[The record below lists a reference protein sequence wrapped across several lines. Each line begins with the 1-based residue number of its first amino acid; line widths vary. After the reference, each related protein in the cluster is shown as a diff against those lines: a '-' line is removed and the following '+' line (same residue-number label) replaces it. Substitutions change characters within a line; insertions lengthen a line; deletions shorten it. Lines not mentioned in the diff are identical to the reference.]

1 MTTPP
6 ALRRNGEFR
15 TGRGRRMEGAALVD
29 PGGESAGRDEL
40 HLPQAER

>member
-15 TGRGRRMEGAALVD
+15 TGRGRRMEDAALV
-29 PGGESAGRDEL
+29 ESLWGRDEL
-40 HLPQAER
+40 HVQQAER

>member
-15 TGRGRRMEGAALVD
+15 TGRGRRMEDEALVESSGVGMNCIYD
-29 PGGESAGRDEL
+29 RRRGE
-40 HLPQAER
+40 